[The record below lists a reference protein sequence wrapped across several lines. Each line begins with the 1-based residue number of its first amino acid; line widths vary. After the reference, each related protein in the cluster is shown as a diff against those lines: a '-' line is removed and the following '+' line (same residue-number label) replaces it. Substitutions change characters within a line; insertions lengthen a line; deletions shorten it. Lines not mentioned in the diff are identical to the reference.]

1 MPVPTSNPQDTQ
13 VAIAVLIAI
22 SACLC
27 VAYWRTALK
36 VVLVILLALTIY
48 GAVVGIEGATSL
60 MVAHHR

>member
-13 VAIAVLIAI
+13 AVIVVLIAI
-22 SACLC
+22 GACLC
-27 VAYWRTALK
+27 VAYWRTALR

-60 MVAHHR
+60 MAAHHG

>member
-1 MPVPTSNPQDTQ
+1 MPVPPTNPQDTHA
-13 VAIAVLIAI
+13 AIAVLIAVV
-22 SACLC
+22 ACLC

-60 MVAHHR
+60 VTVHHR